1 MEKTQRINIISILV
15 TIAMI
20 VGIFAASA
28 EAQNAEEDMFTQAT
42 QPDALILLDL
52 SGSMDGT
59 PSGGYQYGSS
69 SACTANTTA
78 CAGVSSTYHYGSN
91 AEGTADP
98 INCVGAPNRSTYPYA
113 ASSTC
118 AANTTACAAITYTY
132 PYAHDSTGAANTYYC
147 KGTGCSGGYCSRS
160 KTGCSTRRGTDCSG
174 GFCKTSIPGC
184 NVNCNYNCSGGF
196 CATSKPGC
204 DVNLSTS
211 RCSGGFCQDNSQPD
225 CSVDCSKLAIAKR
238 SIFNF
243 LDDNNDGQITAADKT
258 SLGVRMGYMRW
269 YSCSNSSTTTTGQ
282 EGRASPTYNYSTGC
296 NTIVRG
302 IDAPYSAIYCGN
314 DTSCSSSAAGSGT
327 SSTVSGES
335 ASGGTPLSSGEVE
348 AKLYLDAH
356 KLTDAAAAC
365 RNKFVILITDG
376 ADTYACGGSGS
387 TTDAPQRRESVAKA
401 KDLADAGYKVFVI
414 GFGAAMPDDEKN
426 TLNWMAYYGRTDDP
440 NTANTGTTTS
450 YAIPSGS
457 LYPTGVAS
465 CSISTSYDPGLAA
478 LGGYAYIAADAD
490 QLAAAL
496 KSTINIIRQA
506 NYSFSQSSIQASR
519 TTDENYL
526 YEGSFEPAGD
536 DTEPFWKG
544 RLKKYQINY
553 DGTVGVVLWDA
564 ASNLQT
570 RADTTRTIKTYKGGA
585 LTSFTTANITPT
597 DVGTTTASDPDIALE
612 TDLNNQRDAVVGYIR
627 GEAAYNPDVYTSG
640 SPPWK
645 LGDVFRSAPI
655 TIGTPSTFFN
665 DTRDC
670 RHVFSN
676 HRTNHERS
684 SANGNRLIVLGAND
698 GQLHA
703 FKSHAVSTFDSTTE
717 TYTYTA
723 SSDDGS
729 EAWSF
734 IPPNMLLKL
743 KNITHDNNPANKQ
756 HQYYVDGPI
765 TVADIWDGTST
776 TGCGTSCSINGAC
789 KADNSWKTIL
799 VFGEGRG
806 AISYAWS
813 TSASCDTGL
822 SGNYSVTSG
831 SPATT
836 AYYPYYC
843 GYHALNVTDT
853 LNPAYMWHL
862 NFTSDTNRGNQAPYI
877 GDPWSKMM
885 IGRILV
891 KEGGEEKEKWV
902 GFIGAGCST
911 SSDCTNSGSATFDAR
926 GKGFFVV
933 DMANGNILW
942 SYTHQNNAAMDY
954 NIPATPT
961 IVDTDGDGFIDTAYI
976 GDVGGNIWRFTFC
989 REQDMPNCAI
999 SGSTTNWGGGKFFDA
1014 IVGTGNNRP
1023 VYTTP
1028 SVAKDASS
1036 NLWVYW
1042 GTGNKMAPTSKTGIQ
1057 EFFYGVK
1064 DNRSST
1070 PVNAGNVTNLTVSA
1084 TSTYNTSG
1092 TDKGFRIQ
1100 LANPDIGEKV
1110 LSDSTI
1116 FGGILYFTTYTP
1128 SSGSDACNQA
1138 GDAKLYGINYTTG
1151 GGAMSGG
1158 DRSIGIGSGIPSA
1171 PVISMNP
1178 GSTRAD
1184 LYVTT
1189 SGTGSGTGSGTTT
1202 DASTQRK
1209 LTPSST
1215 VSRTNLLYWK
1225 DLRIQ

>member
-1 MEKTQRINIISILV
+1 MEKTQRINIINILV
-15 TIAMI
+15 TVVMI
-20 VGIFAASA
+20 FGIFAARA
-28 EAQNAEEDMFTQAT
+28 EAQYAEEDMFTQAT

-52 SGSMDGT
+52 SGSMASS
-59 PSGGYQYGSS
+59 PSGGNKYGAT

-78 CAGVSSTYHYGSN
+78 CVGVTTSYPYNSTSSTTIGDPVNCKGAPDRTNYPYSSN
-91 AEGTADP
+91 SSCTADTAQ
-98 INCVGAPNRSTYPYA
+98 CVGSAFAYPAYPD
-113 ASSTC
+113 
-118 AANTTACAAITYTY
+118 Y
-132 PYAHDSTGAANTYYC
+132 PYAHDTTGAPNAECSTAFGSDCNGSYC
-147 KGTGCSGGYCSRS
+147 KTPKNKTSTPKRSCQEPRSTPLCKNGFCKTSKSGCSVNCNY
-160 KTGCSTRRGTDCSG
+160 DCTG
-174 GFCKTSIPGC
+174 GFCKTSKTGC
-184 NVNCNYNCSGGF
+184 DVYVGGSCSGGF
-196 CATSKPGC
+196 CETNAQS
-204 DVNLSTS
+204 
-211 RCSGGFCQDNSQPD
+211 D
-225 CSVDCSKLAIAKR
+225 CNVDCSKLAIAKR

-269 YSCSNSSTTTTGQ
+269 YNCSNSTTDTNGS
-282 EGRASPTYNYSTGC
+282 EGRYPPSLNYSSGC

-302 IDAPYSAIYCGN
+302 IDSPYSAIYCG
-314 DTSCSSSAAGSGT
+314 DTTSCSSSTAGSST
-327 SSTVSGES
+327 SSTVSGEG
-335 ASGGTPLSSGEVE
+335 ASGGTPLSSAEGE
-348 AKLYLDAH
+348 AKLYLDWH
-356 KLTDAAAAC
+356 KSGDAAAAC

-376 ADTYACGGSGS
+376 ADTYACGAGGQNDD
-387 TTDAPQRRESVAKA
+387 TLAPQRRESVAKA
-401 KDLADAGYKVFVI
+401 KALADAGYKVFVI
-414 GFGAAMPDDEKN
+414 GFGASMPADQKN

-440 NTANTGTTTS
+440 NTANTGDTTS
-450 YAIPSGS
+450 YSIPSGT
-457 LYPTGVAS
+457 LYPAGLAS
-465 CSISTSYDPGLAA
+465 CSTSMSYDPGSAA

-506 NYSFSQSSIQASR
+506 NYSFSQASIQASR

-536 DTEPFWKG
+536 DSEPFWKG
-544 RLKKYQINY
+544 HLKKYQINY
-553 DGTVGVVLWDA
+553 DGTVGSVLWDA
-564 ASNLQT
+564 GSKLQT
-570 RADTTRTIKTYKGGA
+570 RDDTTRIIKTYKGGA
-585 LTSFTTANITPT
+585 LASFTTANITPT
-597 DVGTTTASDPDIALE
+597 DVGTTTASDPDIDLT
-612 TDLNNQRDAVVGYIR
+612 TDQNNQRDAVVGYIR

-640 SPPWK
+640 SLPWK

-655 TIGTPSTFFN
+655 TIATPSTFFN

-670 RHVFSN
+670 RSVFSS
-676 HRTNHERS
+676 HRTSHERT

-703 FKSHAVSTFDSTTE
+703 FKSHASSTFNSADE
-717 TYTYTA
+717 TYTYTP
-723 SSDDGS
+723 SSDDGA

-743 KNITHDNNPANKQ
+743 KNLAHIQDPANKQ

-776 TGCGTSCSINGAC
+776 TDCSTACSINGKC

-836 AYYPYYC
+836 TLYPYFC

-853 LNPAYMWHL
+853 LNPTYLWHL
-862 NFTSDTNRGNQAPYI
+862 NFTIDTAGNSQAPYQAPYI

-911 SSDCTNSGSATFDAR
+911 SSDCTNSSSATFDAR

-933 DMANGNILW
+933 DMTNGNILW
-942 SYTHQNNAAMDY
+942 SYTHQDNAAMDY
-954 NIPATPT
+954 NLPATPT

-976 GDVGGNIWRFTFC
+976 GDVGGNIWRFTLC
-989 REQDMPNCAI
+989 RDQDMPNCAI

-1014 IVGTGNNRP
+1014 TVGTGNNRP

-1028 SVAKDASS
+1028 SVAKDASG

-1042 GTGNKMAPTSKTGIQ
+1042 GTGNKMAPTAKTGIQ

-1064 DNRSST
+1064 DTRSST
-1070 PVNAGNVTNLTVSA
+1070 AINAGNVTNMTLSDT
-1084 TSTYNTSG
+1084 TSTPTGN
-1092 TDKGFRIQ
+1092 GFRMQ
-1100 LANPDIGEKV
+1100 LANPNIGEKV

-1116 FGGILYFTTYTP
+1116 FGGIVYFTAYTP
-1128 SSGSDACNQA
+1128 SSSVSDACNQA
-1138 GDAKLYGINYTTG
+1138 GDAKLYGINFTTG
-1151 GGAMSGG
+1151 G
-1158 DRSIGIGSGIPSA
+1158 
-1171 PVISMNP
+1171 
-1178 GSTRAD
+1178 
-1184 LYVTT
+1184 
-1189 SGTGSGTGSGTTT
+1189 
-1202 DASTQRK
+1202 
-1209 LTPSST
+1209 
-1215 VSRTNLLYWK
+1215 
-1225 DLRIQ
+1225 